1 MDLKNYTVKFRDGL
15 TWGQS
20 KDVQDA
26 MLKDV
31 KINAKGEAEGFSAS
45 AMRYAT
51 YKTLEFLIEE
61 IKDKDGNKVEFS
73 QSWMDNLSIEDG
85 DVLEAEANKH
95 TLQKKN

>member
-1 MDLKNYTVKFRDGL
+1 MDLKNYTVKFKDGL

-20 KDVQDA
+20 KDIQDA

-51 YKTLEFLIEE
+51 YKTLECLIEE
-61 IKDKDGNKVEFS
+61 IKDKEGNTVEYS

-85 DVLEAEANKH
+85 NALEAEANRFS
-95 TLQKKN
+95 LQKKN